1 MGLTDQLR
9 PGESAVGN
17 WISIGHPAVGE
28 LCARGFDFV
37 VVDTEHTDM
46 SLETVGNVLRG
57 IDGLEENVPALVRVP
72 WNDPVRIKRVLDQGA
87 DGVVVPMVET
97 AVEAERAVEATRYPP
112 EGIRG
117 VAPARASNY
126 GRGFGDYFE
135 RANDDVVTVVQIES
149 VEGVD
154 NAAEIVSVDGV
165 DAVLV
170 GPGDLSASLGV
181 FGRWESDRFRE
192 ALATVIDATHEVGCP
207 IGLFA
212 TGPDDIHRWVNAGAD
227 FVIAGTDTFYIEVG
241 SDDARTTFEAAV
253 DDATE

>member
-1 MGLTDQLR
+1 MDLKDKFQR
-9 PGESAVGN
+9 GESAVGN

-28 LCARGFDFV
+28 LCAQGFDFV

-57 IDGLEENVPALVRVP
+57 IDGLAEAVPALVRVP

-97 AVEAERAVEATRYPP
+97 AAEAKRAVEATRYPP

-149 VEGVD
+149 KGGVD
-154 NAAEIVSVDGV
+154 NVAEIVSVDGV

-181 FGRWESDRFRE
+181 FGQWESDRFRE
-192 ALATVIDATHEVGCP
+192 ALTTVSDATHEADRP
-207 IGLFA
+207 LGLFA
-212 TGPDDIHRWVNAGAD
+212 TGAEDIHRWVNAGAD
-227 FVIAGTDTFYIEVG
+227 FVIAGADTFYLEAG
-241 SDDARTTFEAAV
+241 SDDARTTFESAV
-253 DDATE
+253 DDASK